1 MTRWQ
6 WLLQRLTRRLWL
18 RASLIGF
25 LGIATAALAAVV
37 EGFLPWHLP
46 GTIGADAVDSLLNII
61 ASSMLAVTTFS
72 LSVATSAYASA
83 TSNVTPRA
91 TRLLVEDRLTQNV
104 LSTFVGSFLFAVV
117 GIILLRTGAY
127 GDRGRVVLFAATIFV
142 VALIVLTLLRWIDHL
157 TRLGRVGETT
167 ERVEDAAREALEA
180 RLTRPYLGGKPLVG
194 PANGIEV
201 CSTEV
206 GYLQH
211 IDMAALSDWAESASA
226 TIALLHTP
234 GAFLHHGRVIAVV
247 DGPLDDPTP
256 IRDAFTIGTIRS
268 FDQDPRFG
276 LAVMSEIAS
285 RALSPAVNDPGTA
298 IDIIGRNLRLL
309 TLWAKGG
316 NAEDVIY
323 PRIHVSPLAD
333 SDLVEDA
340 FLAIAR
346 DGAGM
351 VEVQSR
357 LQKALMA
364 LADQSRPDMRAAALD
379 QSTLALAR
387 SDQALPLPQ
396 DRDRLHAIVRGHRLS
411 AR

>member
-6 WLLQRLTRRLWL
+6 WILQRLTRRLWL
-18 RASLIGF
+18 RASLIGL

-37 EGFLPWHLP
+37 DELLPWHLP

-72 LSVATSAYASA
+72 LSVATSAYGSA

-127 GDRGRVVLFAATIFV
+127 GTGGRVVLFAVTVFV
-142 VALIVLTLLRWIDHL
+142 VALIVVTLLRWIDHL

-167 ERVEDAAREALEA
+167 ERVEEAARQALEV
-180 RLTRPYLGGKPLVG
+180 RLAAPYLGGKPLVG
-194 PANGIEV
+194 PARGIEIR
-201 CSTEV
+201 STEV
-206 GYLQH
+206 GYIQH
-211 IDMAALSDWAESASA
+211 IDMAALSRWAEGANA
-226 TIALLHTP
+226 TLALPRTP
-234 GAFLHHGRVIAVV
+234 GAFLHDGSVIAVV
-247 DGPLDDPTP
+247 DGPLDDPAP
-256 IRDAFTIGTIRS
+256 IRAAFAIGAIRS

-309 TLWAKGG
+309 TLWAKGCD
-316 NAEDVIY
+316 ADEVAH
-323 PRIHVSPLAD
+323 PRIHVAPLAD
-333 SDLVEDA
+333 ADLIEDG
-340 FLAIAR
+340 FMAIAR

-364 LADQSRPDMRAAALD
+364 LADQPNPAIRAAALD
-379 QSTLALAR
+379 QSALALAR
-387 SDQALPLPQ
+387 SDHALAMAQ
-396 DRDRLHAIVRGHRLS
+396 DRDRLLAIVSGRG
-411 AR
+411 A